1 MNETESQA
9 TTLGEELMMGYPGM
23 ADNSKEDF
31 EMTHDELNQ
40 IKDAMKEP
48 KFRQLLNDY
57 VTEVRDP
64 ANQLTYQTEMRQLE
78 RERGNII
85 HFINPQ
91 PGYVLKTS
99 VDGKQKAFI
108 NICSNPLVKKPSFE
122 TVTQDNKTG
131 SLWSIP
137 YCQSPGGREDMD
149 KARNCCTVY
158 DVIFNPEALKMG
170 KQNKV
175 LQQKLEE
182 TALDAVEKSFNV
194 VLDKNNIRKPKL
206 RYKGLK
212 VAAIIKYKV
221 GASPPDS
228 IDPNELGKELP
239 PLADE
244 VQNYK
249 SKDNAANTKSPKEKE
264 KTNNNK
270 NAKNLNGSGDGFP
283 DKAKPKSD
291 TPDKNANRPKSNKN
305 IESEHTVPIY
315 SLKYR
320 SYVDMQDYTIDGQ
333 RDGRNSKPIPDEII
347 LTVDL
352 PLLRNS
358 STLNADVIEDG
369 WEFELISDKTAQYKL
384 KLKLPFQVHQDASK
398 AVFDKDKRK
407 LCITMKTI
415 KKTFAIPE
423 PLPSHPQPREQI
435 LEEIPELKHSHD
447 TDNSTSPDSLSP
459 SLDRMSSMSLTDS
472 PSPPSE
478 ALLLQELSSSVGS
491 PNSKKS
497 VHFSDVVQRQLYRSN
512 SSILGQRKKNQRKAK
527 NKKRSRER
535 LNSGESISS
544 MDDEDGSGAGIRTA
558 RERICSGESVS
569 SLDED
574 LLDVLGNCSGEE
586 DDEGQEQGNV

>member
-1 MNETESQA
+1 
-9 TTLGEELMMGYPGM
+9 
-23 ADNSKEDF
+23 
-31 EMTHDELNQ
+31 
-40 IKDAMKEP
+40 
-48 KFRQLLNDY
+48 
-57 VTEVRDP
+57 
-64 ANQLTYQTEMRQLE
+64 
-78 RERGNII
+78 
-85 HFINPQ
+85 
-91 PGYVLKTS
+91 
-99 VDGKQKAFI
+99 
-108 NICSNPLVKKPSFE
+108 
-122 TVTQDNKTG
+122 
-131 SLWSIP
+131 
-137 YCQSPGGREDMD
+137 
-149 KARNCCTVY
+149 
-158 DVIFNPEALKMG
+158 
-170 KQNKV
+170 
-175 LQQKLEE
+175 
-182 TALDAVEKSFNV
+182 
-194 VLDKNNIRKPKL
+194 
-206 RYKGLK
+206 
-212 VAAIIKYKV
+212 
-221 GASPPDS
+221 
-228 IDPNELGKELP
+228 
-239 PLADE
+239 
-244 VQNYK
+244 
-249 SKDNAANTKSPKEKE
+249 
-264 KTNNNK
+264 
-270 NAKNLNGSGDGFP
+270 
-283 DKAKPKSD
+283 
-291 TPDKNANRPKSNKN
+291 
-305 IESEHTVPIY
+305 
-315 SLKYR
+315 
-320 SYVDMQDYTIDGQ
+320 MQDYTIDGQ

-423 PLPSHPQPREQI
+423 PLPPHAHPQPREQI

-478 ALLLQELSSSVGS
+478 VLLLQELSSSVGS